1 MQLLIQ
7 KTIQTGAFLA
17 LSGLCLSCE
26 QGSNQPIADSKAVE
40 TGKKQGSPLA
50 ESIQTGTPFKTWI
63 HQCRTLPANRT
74 LGGQL
79 PEKKALPMQDLV
91 EFNRVLDRFLELQ
104 LTGPLSEKDHWVGKT
119 PSKDTFFNTSKVY
132 FEQGGIPFEPFA
144 QKLELGAESKVLVHG
159 DLHGDIHSLNAWLEH
174 LNQVGQLDG
183 FKITHPSTHLMF
195 LGDYTDRGAYGV
207 EVMYVLLRLRVE
219 NPSQVWMARGNH
231 EDIRLTMNYGF
242 LREATSKYGPEF
254 PIKRLSRIYDFLPV
268 VIYLGHAHN
277 FIQCNHGGVEP
288 GYKPSKLLDHSTQ
301 FAFQFIGQVKQR
313 TFLEENNGIEAILGS
328 TSNKLARERFSDFTP
343 TSPTTPTIL
352 GFMWNDFSLTKGE
365 SPLSYNPG
373 RAWIYGDTLTRLALR
388 KASSAE
394 NQIRAIFR
402 AHQHFSMPHP
412 MMHRLIHGKGVFR
425 HWQEERPPSPNE
437 KASSLEGSGLEV
449 GRKRTLVNG
458 AAYTFNVAPDS
469 TYGAGNHYDFDTFGI
484 LRVAPTFDAWELE
497 VVNLTHIKW

>member
-91 EFNRVLDRFLELQ
+91 EFNWVLDRFLELQ

-144 QKLELGAESKVLVHG
+144 QKLELGAASKVLVHG

-288 GYKPSKLLDHSTQ
+288 GYKAASLLDHSSPL
-301 FAFQFIGQVKQR
+301 AFQFIGQVKQR
-313 TFLEENNGIEAILGS
+313 AFLEENMGIESMLGS
-328 TSNKLARERFSDFTP
+328 TGKRLAQDRFRDFTP
-343 TSPTTPTIL
+343 TSPTMPAVL

-365 SPLSYNPG
+365 PALSYNPG
-373 RAWIYGDTLTRLALR
+373 RGWIYGDALTRLALR

-425 HWQEERPPSPNE
+425 HWQEERPPSPTE

-449 GRKRTLVNG
+449 GRKRTLVDG
-458 AAYTFNVAPDS
+458 AVYTFNVAPDS
-469 TYGAGNHYDFDTFGI
+469 TYGAGNAYDFDTFGI
-484 LRVAPTFDAWELE
+484 LNVAPTFDAWELE
-497 VVNLTHIKW
+497 VVNLTNVKW